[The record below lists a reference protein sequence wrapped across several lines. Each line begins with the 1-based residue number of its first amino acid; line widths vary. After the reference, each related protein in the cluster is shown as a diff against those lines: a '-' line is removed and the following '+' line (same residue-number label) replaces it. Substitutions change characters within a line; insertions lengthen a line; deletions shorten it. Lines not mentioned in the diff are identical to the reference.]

1 MKLQP
6 ASKKE
11 IKRIAVGSAI
21 CLVLMLAVFLLLSA
35 LQVLTFRYQIVLSGV
50 VGTLVAIGNFTL
62 LCLTIQ
68 KAADI
73 EDKKQMKARLQVSY
87 NGRLMLQAAWVVAA
101 FLLPCFHAV
110 AAAIPL
116 IFPSFVIYALQA
128 KGKLVEPSQRKNP
141 TPDPEEEEEER
152 LDSFEA

>member
-6 ASKKE
+6 ASKRE
-11 IKRIAVGSAI
+11 IKRIAVGSAL
-21 CLVLMLAVFLLLSA
+21 CLVLMIAVFALLSLLKIVA
-35 LQVLTFRYQIVLSGV
+35 FDYTIVLASFC
-50 VGTLVAIGNFTL
+50 GTLIAIGNFTL

-73 EDKKQMKARLQVSY
+73 EDEKQRKGQLQVSY
-87 NGRLMLQAAWVVAA
+87 NGRLLFQAAWVVAA
-101 FLLPCFHAV
+101 FLLPCFHVV

-116 IFPSFVIYALQA
+116 IFPTLVIYGLQA
-128 KGKLVEPSQRKNP
+128 KGKLVQPSQRKNP
-141 TPDPEEEEEER
+141 EPASEETEEER

>member
-11 IKRIAVGSAI
+11 IIRISAGSGI
-21 CLVLMLAVFLLLSA
+21 CLVILLAVFFLLSC
-35 LQVLTFRYQIVLSGV
+35 LNILTFRYTIVLGAL
-50 VGTLVAIGNFTL
+50 VGTLVAIGNFTA

-68 KAADI
+68 KAAEI
-73 EDKKQMKARLQVSY
+73 EDKKQMKARIQVSY
-87 NGRLMLQAAWVVAA
+87 NARLMLQAAWIVVA
-101 FLLPCFHAV
+101 FLLPCFHVV

-116 IFPSFVIYALQA
+116 LFPTAVIYFLQA
-128 KGKLVEPSQRKNP
+128 KGRLVTPSTRKNAEP
-141 TPDPEEEEEER
+141 EEEEER

>member
-11 IKRIAVGSAI
+11 IKRISVGSAI
-21 CLVLMLAVFLLLSA
+21 CFVIMVAVF
-35 LQVLTFRYQIVLSGV
+35 FVLSCLGV
-50 VGTLVAIGNFTL
+50 GTFGYTVILGGLAGTLVAIGNFTL

-68 KAADI
+68 RAAEI
-73 EDKKQMKARLQVSY
+73 EDKKQMKARIQVSY
-87 NGRLMLQAAWVVAA
+87 NARLFLQAAWIVVA
-101 FLLPCFHAV
+101 FLLPCFHV
-110 AAAIPL
+110 IAAAIPL
-116 IFPSFVIYALQA
+116 LFPTVVIYVLQI

-141 TPDPEEEEEER
+141 PLESEEEEER